1 MDYMPDK
8 IYFKDRASHYLQVSG
23 AMARAFG
30 KQHPLELFGRSD
42 ADFFSVEHA
51 EQTFKDEQRIIETGK
66 PMLDFVEK
74 ETWPDGSV
82 TWVSTTKLPLHN
94 AQGET
99 IGTFG
104 LSRDITDRRRAEE
117 QLARYA
123 EELRRRNVE
132 LENDLEMARELQSA
146 LMPRRYPSFP
156 QSVETQESA
165 LQFSHFFTASSMVS
179 GDFFDILRLSDTS
192 AGIFICDV
200 MGHGVRAALVAAIVR
215 TLLGELKATGE
226 DPGQFMHE
234 LNRKLVAILRQADDP
249 MFVSASYVVADLAKG
264 ELRYANAGHPDA
276 VRILHHG
283 PTAEAVPLNR
293 CSRGPVLG
301 MFETAEYGS
310 STSELRPADVVLQ
323 FTDGLFEVEG
333 ADGALYDQ
341 RSLMEAVSRRGN
353 LRAGEL
359 CREVLA
365 EVRQFSA
372 SKQFSDDVC
381 LVAAE
386 VNRLI
391 SV

>member
-1 MDYMPDK
+1 
-8 IYFKDRASHYLQVSG
+8 
-23 AMARAFG
+23 
-30 KQHPLELFGRSD
+30 
-42 ADFFSVEHA
+42 
-51 EQTFKDEQRIIETGK
+51 
-66 PMLDFVEK
+66 MLDFVEK

-82 TWVSTTKLPLHN
+82 TWVSTTKLPLLDSR
-94 AQGET
+94 GKT

-146 LMPRRYPSFP
+146 LMPRLYPSFP
-156 QSVETQESA
+156 QSAANQESA
-165 LQFSHFFTASSMVS
+165 LRFSHFFAASAMVS

-215 TLLGELKATGE
+215 TLLGELKSIGE
-226 DPGQFMHE
+226 EPGEFMHE
-234 LNRKLVAILRQADDP
+234 LNRKLVAMLKQADVP

-264 ELRYANAGHPDA
+264 ELRYANAGHPEA
-276 VRILHHG
+276 LRILHRAAA
-283 PTAEAVPLNR
+283 AEAVPLNR
-293 CSRGPVLG
+293 CSRSPVLG
-301 MFETAEYGS
+301 MFEAAQYAAGR
-310 STSELRPADVVLQ
+310 SELEPADVVLQ
-323 FTDGLFEVEG
+323 FTDGLFEVES

-341 RSLMEAVSRRGN
+341 RALVEAVSRRADLG
-353 LRAGEL
+353 AGEL

-365 EVRQFSA
+365 EVREFSA
-372 SKQFSDDVC
+372 SKEFNDDVC

-386 VNRLI
+386 VSRLI
-391 SV
+391 AV